1 MFSIPQMNDMI
12 PVGDLQALNSALR
25 KAATGDIGY
34 QGVASTSGEGIGGLS
49 ALVPQSIEGTLA
61 SATYTMKELALWPAI
76 PKRAVAQT
84 VHEFSVI
91 NDHGLDMDPFIS
103 EGAGGANNKSSYT
116 RKFIK
121 IKYLAERREVTDV
134 ATMVGLIGNNSN
146 ALAEET
152 ERGTLRLMQ
161 KVENELWHGDEANTA
176 TTHFDGVIKQ
186 ITTDAPDNV
195 TDLRGKPITP
205 NLLQEILGD
214 LYAAPKFG
222 RPDKIWIEPRVH
234 ADLIKQSVV
243 YGRHD
248 QLQSSDGSL
257 TFGHRNLNI
266 MAPYGEVPLA
276 PAPFLFEAHTPPNG
290 GESHAGDASAAGT
303 APATPTITASTNASN
318 ASSLFTAADVGF
330 YGYKF
335 VRYNTSGF
343 SAAGKT
349 ISSGTATIDHGQV
362 ANSGESV
369 SITTS
374 AADDWNYMKVYRSA
388 KAATEAAVD
397 MDTCKFIGQIKRADG
412 NAIAFIDH
420 NDSIPGTSKIVLMQ
434 MVPEIVEFAR
444 LLDFLRRPLAE
455 VATTK
460 PFLLM
465 LMGSPIVKV
474 ATKCAVISN
483 VGLSS

>member
-1 MFSIPQMNDMI
+1 MFQIPQMNDMI

-25 KAATGDIGY
+25 KAATGDVGY
-34 QGVASTSGEGIGGLS
+34 QGVASTSGGETGGLS

-61 SATYTMKELALWPAI
+61 SATYTMQELALWPAM
-76 PKRAVAQT
+76 PKRAVGQT

-91 NDHGLDMDPFIS
+91 KDHGLDMDPFIS
-103 EGAGGANNKSSYT
+103 EGAGGSNNKSSYE
-116 RKFIK
+116 RKFVK

-152 ERGTLRLMQ
+152 ERGTLRLLQ
-161 KVENELWHGDEANTA
+161 KLEHQLWHGDETNTDK
-176 TTHFDGVIKQ
+176 THFDGVIKQ
-186 ITTDAPDNV
+186 ITDGAPKNV

-214 LYAAPKFG
+214 LYSAPKFG
-222 RPDKIWIEPRVH
+222 RPDKIWIEPQVH

-248 QLQSSDGSL
+248 QLQTTDGSL
-257 TFGHRNLNI
+257 TFGHRALNI
-266 MAPYGEVPLA
+266 MAPYGSVPLA

-290 GESHAGDASAAGT
+290 GEAHSGT
-303 APATPTITASTNASN
+303 DGSAPAAFTVTASTNAAN
-318 ASSLFTAADVGF
+318 ASSQFTAADVGF

-335 VRYNTSGF
+335 VRYNANGF
-343 SAAGKT
+343 SKAVETKNSATGTEDHGEVSAAG
-349 ISSGTATIDHGQV
+349 
-362 ANSGESV
+362 ESV
-369 SITTS
+369 TIQTS
-374 AADDWNYMKVYRSA
+374 GADDWLYMKVYRSA

-397 MDTCKFIGQIKRADG
+397 MDTCKFIGTIKRADG
-412 NAIAFIDH
+412 NAINFVDH
-420 NDSIPGTSKIVLMQ
+420 NDNVPGTSKIVLMQ

-465 LMGSPIVKV
+465 LMGSPLVKV
-474 ATKCAVISN
+474 ATKCAVIKN

>member
-12 PVGDLQALNSALR
+12 PVGDLQALNESLR
-25 KAATGDIGY
+25 KAATGDVGY
-34 QGVASTSGEGIGGLS
+34 QTVAGTSGTGIGGLS

-61 SATYTMKELALWPAI
+61 SATYTMKELALWPSI
-76 PKRAVAQT
+76 PKRAVGQT

-161 KVENELWHGDEANTA
+161 KVEQQLWHGDESTTA
-176 TTHFDGVIKQ
+176 DTHFDGVIKQ
-186 ITTDAPDNV
+186 ITDGAPKNV
-195 TDLRGKPITP
+195 TDLRGQPITP
-205 NLLQEILGD
+205 NLLQEVLGD

-248 QLQSSDGSL
+248 QLQSTDGAL
-257 TFGHRNLNI
+257 TFGHRDLNI
-266 MAPYGEVPLA
+266 MAPYGSVPLA
-276 PAPFLFEAHTPPNG
+276 AAPFLFEASTPPNDG
-290 GESHAGDASAAGT
+290 DSHAGDASAAGT
-303 APATPTITASTNASN
+303 APVTPTVTNSSNTSN
-318 ASSLFTAADVGF
+318 ALSQFTAADVGF

-335 VRYNTSGF
+335 VRYNDSGF
-343 SAAGKT
+343 SAAGAT
-349 ISSGTATIDHGQV
+349 VSGSALIDHGQV

-369 SITTS
+369 TVQTS
-374 AADDWNYMKVYRSA
+374 AAADWNYMKVYRSA
-388 KAATEAAVD
+388 KAVSEAAVD
-397 MDTCKFIGQIKRADG
+397 MTTCKFIGQIKRTDAAVID
-412 NAIAFIDH
+412 FVDH

-474 ATKCAVISN
+474 ATKCAVITN
-483 VGLSS
+483 VGLST